1 MKFDI
6 IILISV
12 ITVILILLAL
22 ITFLGFMLNQQSKI
36 KKKDY
41 PNCPDIIFN
50 RYKLWYSSF
59 SLWTVIEY
67 VLILIPL
74 FTSVAT
80 IYFATD
86 LLSGNNSSAVL
97 LSIMSFISSLLP
109 LVNSKILPKVHANG
123 FYKGAV
129 TLEQGILKHKENLIS
144 TKELLEILDNA
155 EKYTNPLAYRD
166 DASRSND
173 NNLPS
178 DN

>member
-1 MKFDI
+1 M
-6 IILISV
+6 
-12 ITVILILLAL
+12 
-22 ITFLGFMLNQQSKI
+22 
-36 KKKDY
+36 
-41 PNCPDIIFN
+41 
-50 RYKLWYSSF
+50 
-59 SLWTVIEY
+59 
-67 VLILIPL
+67 
-74 FTSVAT
+74 
-80 IYFATD
+80 
-86 LLSGNNSSAVL
+86 
-97 LSIMSFISSLLP
+97 
-109 LVNSKILPKVHANG
+109 HANG